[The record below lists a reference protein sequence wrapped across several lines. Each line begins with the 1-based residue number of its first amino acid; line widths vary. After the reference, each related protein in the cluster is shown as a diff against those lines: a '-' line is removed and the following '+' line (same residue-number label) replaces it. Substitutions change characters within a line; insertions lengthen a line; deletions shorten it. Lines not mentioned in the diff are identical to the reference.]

1 MRRIALAIA
10 VTAFAAAAYP
20 QAPAAPP
27 PPPPINIH
35 RAEGAIVVDGNLDD
49 PGWKNAAVIDRFYET
64 SPGNNKPPAVK
75 TTAWLTYDDR
85 YFYIGVRCED
95 QHPEKIRD
103 PFVDSDQAICTEV
116 SIAFCIH

>member
-64 SPGNNKPPAVK
+64 SPGNNGEPKVK
-75 TTAWLTYDDR
+75 TIVHLTYDDR

-95 QHPEKIRD
+95 PQPDKIRA
-103 PFVDSDQAICTEV
+103 PYEEAIR
-116 SIAFCIH
+116 ALFPG